1 MRYLTATLGAAAMV
15 TTGTLAQAG
24 GLGNEIM
31 EAPVVVE
38 EQVAPPAASS
48 ISPAFVVLG
57 VLAALLLAAN
67 LQDDDDD
74 EEDIDF
80 EVSDIRLKEDIVH
93 VGTTFNG
100 LPIYTFKYLGEPGTY
115 MGVMAQDVLMH
126 TPEAVSVAEDG
137 YMRVNYTMLG
147 IGMVELQ

>member
-31 EAPVVVE
+31 EAPLVVG
-38 EQVAPPAASS
+38 EQVLPPETSS
-48 ISPAFVVLG
+48 VSPTLVVLG
-57 VLAALLLAAN
+57 VLAALILAASLN
-67 LQDDDDD
+67 A
-74 EEDIDF
+74 EEDEPEPDPR
-80 EVSDIRLKEDIVH
+80 SDIRLKEDIVH

-100 LPIYTFKYLGEPGTY
+100 LPIYTFKYIGEPGTY

-126 TPEAVSVAEDG
+126 TPEAVSVADDG

-147 IGMVELQ
+147 IGMVQLQ